1 MARAE
6 TYGPEMAGYRYAWRG
21 LYFHDAW
28 CAFFS
33 DAHRLG
39 EGKAMSLKR
48 VDTGASKP
56 SESPQAIVV
65 MGVAGCGKSSVACLI
80 AKRFGGVL
88 IEGDSFHSQEC
99 IQKMRDGIPL
109 TDIDR
114 AAWLAQ
120 LNEALLRAVAADE
133 LPVLACS
140 ALKARYRDILGT
152 SPLYGTNLPTSSHR
166 DPGEMSYLS
175 MRHCHSR
182 KSSPNWNHG
191 GDRALP
197 YR

>member
-1 MARAE
+1 
-6 TYGPEMAGYRYAWRG
+6 
-21 LYFHDAW
+21 
-28 CAFFS
+28 
-33 DAHRLG
+33 
-39 EGKAMSLKR
+39 MSLKR

-152 SPLYGTNLPTSSHR
+152 GLSSLATVFLRLPRSIAESRVSLRADHYMPVSLVRNQFADLEPPRSGGNVISIDATLPLQEILTQLESWWR
-166 DPGEMSYLS
+166 
-175 MRHCHSR
+175 SR
-182 KSSPNWNHG
+182 ST
-191 GDRALP
+191 L
-197 YR
+197 